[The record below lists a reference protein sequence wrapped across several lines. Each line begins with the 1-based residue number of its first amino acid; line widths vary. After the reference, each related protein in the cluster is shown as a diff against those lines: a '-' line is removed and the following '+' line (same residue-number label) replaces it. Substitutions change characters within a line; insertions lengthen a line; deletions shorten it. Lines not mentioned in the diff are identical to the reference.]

1 MAALEADAPG
11 VLLPVADQQAVS
23 HLLGV
28 GGKQPFRREP
38 MHSGREGV
46 NLCRVHRRAMGP
58 APAVSVCARFVGR

>member
-1 MAALEADAPG
+1 
-11 VLLPVADQQAVS
+11 
-23 HLLGV
+23 
-28 GGKQPFRREP
+28 